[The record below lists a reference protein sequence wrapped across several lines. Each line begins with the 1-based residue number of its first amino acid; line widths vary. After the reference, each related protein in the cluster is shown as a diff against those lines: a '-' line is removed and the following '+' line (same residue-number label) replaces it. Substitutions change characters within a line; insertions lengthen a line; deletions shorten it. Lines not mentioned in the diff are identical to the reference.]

1 MISRI
6 LRALWLALK
15 GAWQCKIY
23 LLNSCRSVA
32 AKGFFFLPKKSQKSG
47 KNVLHFIITKW
58 WNGQKGFKSRL
69 VTDKKDL
76 KHTAILGPKWTIL
89 SLSLAIIWLYS
100 WHKFYFS
107 FLKSICQVK
116 VETTAMTMGCH
127 HLSSST
133 QCAWR
138 FLPIVMMAGAWEQI
152 LKAVWRPWQR
162 EKKWRKV
169 ALEAA
174 LCLVAMCISNRPL
187 PLIFFSH
194 WP

>member
-1 MISRI
+1 MFYI
-6 LRALWLALK
+6 LLLLSDETVRK
-15 GAWQCKIY
+15 GLNRG
-23 LLNSCRSVA
+23 LLQTRRTWSIQQNES
-32 AKGFFFLPKKSQKSG
+32 F
-47 KNVLHFIITKW
+47 
-58 WNGQKGFKSRL
+58 
-69 VTDKKDL
+69 
-76 KHTAILGPKWTIL
+76 L

-100 WHKFYFS
+100 WNKFYFS

-138 FLPIVMMAGAWEQI
+138 LLPIVMMAGAWEQI
-152 LKAVWRPWQR
+152 LKAAWRPWQR

-174 LCLVAMCISNRPL
+174 LCLVAMCISSRPL